1 MTIHVAFWIKTCK
14 WQLREI
20 LKNPH
25 FFMSNRGAKI
35 GNCQNK
41 NYDFDERELVV
52 VLFVGRVPSLLSVNK
67 IKQRLGVCCFT

>member
-1 MTIHVAFWIKTCK
+1 
-14 WQLREI
+14 
-20 LKNPH
+20 
-25 FFMSNRGAKI
+25 MSNRGAKI

-52 VLFVGRVPSLLSVNK
+52 VLFVGRVPSLLPVNK